1 MFRWLVVYGDGSSE
15 EKWAD
20 TLQDTL
26 YQLGNADL
34 VHSVI
39 KLGIVEKTFKQLF
52 ESKGEL

>member
-39 KLGIVEKTFKQLF
+39 KLGIVEKTF
-52 ESKGEL
+52 EATV